1 MVRYELAGRTIAIT
15 GSTGG
20 LGNALA
26 SELRRRGAN
35 IALMDLNSEALAR
48 QASSLGGPDAARAY
62 NVDVRDM
69 STLQAAMDAA
79 AAEFGHL
86 DVVIAGAGVEV
97 MSTMALLDPEQFEQT
112 IDINLTGV
120 WRTFRAALPHVQSA
134 KGYLQA
140 ISSMAAFVHSPLQA
154 PYTASKAGV
163 WAMSNSIRLEV
174 RHLGVDVGT
183 VHPTFFST
191 PMMDRVLA
199 NPAGRRL
206 WGEHKS
212 PLWKMVPLELVVAE
226 TVAAIERR
234 AAMTVVPRRIGAI
247 ARAAGFARPL
257 IDRVGW
263 PGNTIEQTIDL
274 VNRDRADV
282 PDHDPV
288 SEDRGTQLFRRRGA
302 MHQSLGGRLA

>member
-1 MVRYELAGRTIAIT
+1 MARYELAGRTIAIT

-35 IALMDLNSEALAR
+35 LALMDLDTDALAV
-48 QASSLGGPDAARAY
+48 QAASLGGPAVARAY
-62 NVDVRDM
+62 RADVRNQ
-69 STLQAAMDAA
+69 SALEAAMDAA
-79 AAEFGHL
+79 AADFGRL

-97 MSTMALLDPEQFEQT
+97 MSPMTLMPPAEFERT
-112 IDINLTGV
+112 IDVNLIGV
-120 WRTFRAALPHVQSA
+120 WRTFRAALPHVQSTH
-134 KGYLQA
+134 GYLLA

-154 PYTASKAGV
+154 PYAASKAGV
-163 WAMSNSIRLEV
+163 WAMSDSVRLEV

-183 VHPTFFST
+183 IHPTFFST

-206 WGEHKS
+206 WGEHKTM
-212 PLWKMVPLELVVAE
+212 LWKMVPLELVVRE

-234 AAMTVVPRRIGAI
+234 AAMTVIPKRVSLV

-257 IDRVGW
+257 IDRIGW
-263 PGNTIEQTIDL
+263 PKDTIERSIDL
-274 VNRDRADV
+274 VNVTNARPSPPAAATAQKV
-282 PDHDPV
+282 
-288 SEDRGTQLFRRRGA
+288 
-302 MHQSLGGRLA
+302 

>member
-1 MVRYELAGRTIAIT
+1 MARYELAGRTVAIT

-26 SELRRRGAN
+26 SELRKRGAN
-35 IALMDLNSEALAR
+35 LALMDLDSDALAL
-48 QASSLGGPDAARAY
+48 QAVSLGSADAARAY
-62 NVDVRDM
+62 PVDVRHL
-69 STLQAAMDAA
+69 STLEAAMDAA

-97 MSTMALLDPEQFEQT
+97 MSPMALADPKEFEQT

-120 WRTFRAALPHVQSA
+120 WRTFRAALPHVQDTN
-134 KGYLQA
+134 GYLLA

-163 WAMSNSIRLEV
+163 WAMSDSIRLEV

-183 VHPTFFST
+183 VHPTFFMT

-212 PLWKMVPLELVVAE
+212 TLWKMVPLDLVVAE

-234 AAMTVVPRRIGAI
+234 AATTVIPRRIGTI

-257 IDRVGW
+257 IDRFGW

-274 VNRDRADV
+274 VAAPMD
-282 PDHDPV
+282 
-288 SEDRGTQLFRRRGA
+288 
-302 MHQSLGGRLA
+302 

>member
-1 MVRYELAGRTIAIT
+1 MARYELAGRTIAIT

-20 LGNALA
+20 LGSALA
-26 SELRRRGAN
+26 SELRSRGAN
-35 IALMDLNSEALAR
+35 IALMDLGSDALAR
-48 QASSLGGPDAARAY
+48 QAISLGGPDGARAY
-62 NVDVRDM
+62 EVDVRHL
-69 STLQAAMDAA
+69 STLEAAMDAA

-97 MSTMALLDPEQFEQT
+97 MSPMALANPKQFEQT

-134 KGYLQA
+134 KGYLLA

-163 WAMSNSIRLEV
+163 WAMSDSIRLEV

-183 VHPTFFST
+183 IHPTFFRT

-206 WGEHKS
+206 WGEHKNA
-212 PLWKMVPLELVVAE
+212 LWKMVPLELVVAE

-234 AAMTVVPRRIGAI
+234 AAMTVIPRRIGAI

-257 IDRVGW
+257 IDRIGW
-263 PGNTIEQTIDL
+263 PGDTIEQTIDL
-274 VNRDRADV
+274 VTG
-282 PDHDPV
+282 P
-288 SEDRGTQLFRRRGA
+288 T
-302 MHQSLGGRLA
+302 